1 MIQDV
6 FDKVKQEEPLKDI
19 ENFFINANDIFDN
32 DEISESDKRFIMD
45 LIDRTTFIADTK
57 KFVEDTEAAIMEI
70 VVQPSKKKLK
80 KGSKFRLIMT
90 KSRRKRMP
98 RII

>member
-1 MIQDV
+1 MIHDV
-6 FDKVKQEEPLKDI
+6 FDKVKQEKPLKDI
-19 ENFFINANDIFDN
+19 ENFFINDNDIFDN
-32 DEISESDKRFIMD
+32 DEISEGDRRFIMD

-57 KFVEDTEAAIMEI
+57 KFVEDTEAAKMEL
-70 VVQPSKKKLK
+70 VVQSSNKKLK

-90 KSRRKRMP
+90 KSRRKRVP